1 MSIMKR
7 ILISLCALCLCG
19 TTMAEVVASPA
30 GTVKVTVDVNA
41 QGTPYYSVN
50 YKDRPAVAKSTLRLE
65 LLYNGSRAT
74 SILCANRRR
83 KLTFPAEGG
92 DLLFELFA
100 IANTRLE
107 S

>member
-1 MSIMKR
+1 M
-7 ILISLCALCLCG
+7 
-19 TTMAEVVASPA
+19 
-30 GTVKVTVDVNA
+30 
-41 QGTPYYSVN
+41 
-50 YKDRPAVAKSTLRLE
+50 RLE
-65 LLYNGSRAT
+65 LLYNGGRAT

-100 IANTRLE
+100 IAYTRLE